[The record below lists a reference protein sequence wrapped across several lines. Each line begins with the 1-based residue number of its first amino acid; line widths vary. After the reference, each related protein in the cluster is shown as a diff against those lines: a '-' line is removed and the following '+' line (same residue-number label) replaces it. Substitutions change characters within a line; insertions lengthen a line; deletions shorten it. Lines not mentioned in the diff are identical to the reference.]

1 VRLGEKGDELMPM
14 TVRDVLELPALQQAG
29 PRVLAGRTRLDAPVR
44 WVHVA
49 EVPEIADLL
58 RGGELVLTTGIGLP
72 PDDDGLCR
80 WIDALAAVGAAGVVI
95 ELGRR
100 FGPTLPTGLVERAR
114 SRDLPL
120 IALRREVRFVA
131 VTEVVHSV
139 IVEEQT
145 ADLLAN
151 DEIHRI
157 FTELSVEGAE
167 PRQVLREVT
176 RLSRR
181 PAVLEN
187 LAHQVLAYE
196 TGPLSAEELLDRWE
210 ARSRAVEVPSGT
222 GYEPRSGWLVTG
234 VEARGSRWGRLV
246 LLCDQ
251 EPPARTRVL
260 LERAAST
267 IALNQLVVQD
277 SSSVERQARSNL
289 LWSIVTH
296 SAPTRDVA
304 LRARGLGVVLEQRR
318 LFGVVVRRR
327 RLTRT
332 AGVEMNAR
340 RRELLDAVERAVG
353 DCGLAALTGDVG
365 EAVGG
370 EGVSVLVALG
380 NEDTDEAALQGLST
394 ALTEAGHSAGSDV
407 VVAAGSVVR
416 SLDLARRSLVEAAQ
430 VADASVHTAEPRPF
444 YRLLDVRLRG
454 LLHLLREDVRLQTF
468 VERELG
474 PLLSYDQR
482 HGTNHVALLEA
493 YLVEGRNKRRAAA
506 AMALSRSALYQRL
519 QLIQRVL
526 DVDLD
531 SSERHLSLHV
541 ALTARDVMRTKN
553 SLGAA
558 G

>member
-1 VRLGEKGDELMPM
+1 MPM

-29 PRVLAGRTRLDAPVR
+29 LRVMAGRDRLDAPVR

-49 EVPEIADLL
+49 EIPEIADLL

-72 PDDDGLCR
+72 PDDDGLRR
-80 WIDALAAVGAAGVVI
+80 WIDGLAAVGAAGVVV

-100 FGPTLPTGLVERAR
+100 FGGTLPAALVEQAR
-114 SRDLPL
+114 SRNLPL
-120 IALRREVRFVA
+120 VALQREMRFVA

-145 ADLLAN
+145 AELLAK

-181 PAVLEN
+181 PVVLEN
-187 LAHQVLAYE
+187 LSHQVLAYE

-210 ARSRAVEVPSGT
+210 TRSRAVEVPSGT

-234 VEARGSRWGRLV
+234 VEARGNRWGRLV

-251 EPPARTRVL
+251 EPPARTSVL

-267 IALNQLVVQD
+267 IALNQLVARD
-277 SSSVERQARSNL
+277 DSSVERQARSSL
-289 LWSIVTH
+289 LWSIVNH

-304 LRARGLGVVLEQRR
+304 LRARGLGVPLEQRR
-318 LFGVVVRRR
+318 LLGVVVRRR
-327 RLTRT
+327 RPGPGPG
-332 AGVEMNAR
+332 AEMNAR
-340 RRELLDAVERAVG
+340 RRELLDAVETAVR
-353 DCGLAALTGDVG
+353 DCGLAALAGDVDG
-365 EAVGG
+365 LGG
-370 EGVSVLVALG
+370 AEVTVLVALTDA
-380 NEDTDEAALQGLST
+380 ESDEAALLGLST
-394 ALTEAGHSAGSDV
+394 ALTRAGLRAGSDV

-416 SLDLARRSLVEAAQ
+416 SLDLARRSLIEAAQ
-430 VADASVHTAEPRPF
+430 VADATAHTAEPRPF

-454 LLHLLREDVRLQTF
+454 LLYLLRDDVRLQTF

-474 PLLSYDQR
+474 PLLSYDER

-493 YLVEGRNKRRAAA
+493 YLVEGRNKRRAAEE
-506 AMALSRSALYQRL
+506 MSLSRSALYQRL
-519 QLIQRVL
+519 QLIERVL
-526 DVDLD
+526 GVDLD
-531 SSERHLSLHV
+531 SSERRLSLHV
-541 ALTARDVMRTKN
+541 ALTARDVMRGGGI
-553 SLGAA
+553 SGAA

>member
-1 VRLGEKGDELMPM
+1 MPM

-29 PRVLAGRTRLDAPVR
+29 PRVLAGRDRLDAPVR

-49 EVPEIADLL
+49 EIPEIADLL

-72 PDDDGLCR
+72 PDDDGLRR
-80 WIDALAAVGAAGVVI
+80 WIDGLAAVGVAGVVV

-100 FGPTLPTGLVERAR
+100 FGGTLPAGLVEHAR
-114 SRDLPL
+114 SRNLPL
-120 IALRREVRFVA
+120 IALRREMRFVA

-145 ADLLAN
+145 ADLLAK

-196 TGPLSAEELLDRWE
+196 TGPLTAEELLDRWE
-210 ARSRAVEVPSGT
+210 TRSRAVEVPSGT
-222 GYEPRSGWLVTG
+222 GYEPRSGWLVTS
-234 VEARGSRWGRLV
+234 VEARGNRWGRLV

-267 IALNQLVVQD
+267 IALNQLVARD
-277 SSSVERQARSNL
+277 SSSVERQARSSL
-289 LWSIVTH
+289 LLSIVTH

-318 LFGVVVRRR
+318 LLGVVVRRR
-327 RLTRT
+327 RSAPGTGADGT
-332 AGVEMNAR
+332 AN
-340 RRELLDAVERAVG
+340 RRELLDAVETAVRE
-353 DCGLAALTGDVG
+353 CGLAALAGDVD
-365 EAVGG
+365 AGG
-370 EGVSVLVALG
+370 TGVTLLVALDETG
-380 NEDTDEAALQGLST
+380 SDEAALGSLSA
-394 ALTEAGHSAGSDV
+394 ALTRAGHRAGADV

-416 SLDLARRSLVEAAQ
+416 TLDLARRSLAEAAQ
-430 VADASVHTAEPRPF
+430 VADATVHTAEPRPF
-444 YRLLDVRLRG
+444 YRLHDVRLRG
-454 LLHLLREDVRLQTF
+454 LLYLLRDDVRLQTF

-482 HGTNHVALLEA
+482 HGTNHVALLET
-493 YLVEGRNKRRAAA
+493 YLVEGRNKRRAAD
-506 AMALSRSALYQRL
+506 AMSLSRSALYQRL
-519 QLIQRVL
+519 ELIERVL
-526 DVDLD
+526 GVDLD
-531 SSERHLSLHV
+531 SSERRLSLHV
-541 ALTARDVMRTKN
+541 ALTARDVMR
-553 SLGAA
+553 A
-558 G
+558 GGPEPTG

>member
-1 VRLGEKGDELMPM
+1 MPM

-29 PRVLAGRTRLDAPVR
+29 PRVVAGRDRLDAPVR

-49 EVPEIADLL
+49 EIPEIADLL

-72 PDDDGLCR
+72 PDDDGLRR
-80 WIDALAAVGAAGVVI
+80 WIDGLAAVGAAGVVV

-100 FGPTLPTGLVERAR
+100 FGGTLPAALVEQAR
-114 SRDLPL
+114 SRNLPL
-120 IALRREVRFVA
+120 VALQREMRFVA

-145 ADLLAN
+145 ADLLAK

-187 LAHQVLAYE
+187 LSHQVLAYE

-210 ARSRAVEVPSGT
+210 TRSRAVEVPSGT

-234 VEARGSRWGRLV
+234 VEARGNRWGRLV

-251 EPPARTRVL
+251 EPPARTSVL

-267 IALNQLVVQD
+267 IALNQLVARD
-277 SSSVERQARSNL
+277 DSSVERQARSSL
-289 LWSIVTH
+289 LWSIVNH
-296 SAPTRDVA
+296 SASTRDVA
-304 LRARGLGVVLEQRR
+304 LRARGLGVALEQRR
-318 LFGVVVRRR
+318 LLGVVVRRR
-327 RLTRT
+327 RPGLGP
-332 AGVEMNAR
+332 GVEMNAR
-340 RRELLDAVERAVG
+340 RRELLDAVETAVR
-353 DCGLAALTGDVG
+353 DCGLAALAGDVDG
-365 EAVGG
+365 LGG
-370 EGVSVLVALG
+370 AEVTVLVALTDA
-380 NEDTDEAALQGLST
+380 ESDEAALAGLST
-394 ALTEAGHSAGSDV
+394 ALTRAGLQAGSDV

-416 SLDLARRSLVEAAQ
+416 SLDLARRSLIEAAQ
-430 VADASVHTAEPRPF
+430 VADATAHTAEPRPF

-454 LLHLLREDVRLQTF
+454 LLYLLRDDVRLQTF

-474 PLLSYDQR
+474 PLLSYDER

-493 YLVEGRNKRRAAA
+493 YLVEGRNKRRAAEE
-506 AMALSRSALYQRL
+506 MSLSRSALYQRL
-519 QLIQRVL
+519 QLIERVL
-526 DVDLD
+526 GVDLD
-531 SSERHLSLHV
+531 SSERRLSLHV
-541 ALTARDVMRTKN
+541 ALTARDVMRGGGI
-553 SLGAA
+553 SGSA